1 MTDDEPLVLTP
12 PAVVALVDA
21 DQAVGAIPLDHAKR
35 VELGDKAAAFIGEL
49 THLDVRSPAFARKA
63 ESISSM
69 GAGDLRAA
77 AAVAG
82 RLLDRPAAAMGQGG
96 ADAQTRVATALF
108 DLRTT
113 VTELDPKALTGAK
126 RSWFRGG
133 SPVDRYFA
141 RYQSLQA
148 HLDSII
154 TVLGTGQDELR
165 KDNAVIETEKANMW
179 TTMGKL
185 AEYNELAAILDA
197 ALTARITE
205 LEAAGRSQDADVV
218 RGEALF
224 PVRQRRQDF
233 MTQLAVNVQGYLAL
247 DLVRRNNIELIK
259 GVDHAQSTTVV
270 ALRTAVLVAQA
281 LTRQKLVLDQISAL
295 NTVAADVVQSA
306 SGVADLQAAFDRVF
320 ATMDAL
326 DTFHAQAIDSMAQ
339 TVNALEGQLAR
350 AKRHLEREISG

>member
-1 MTDDEPLVLTP
+1 MLTP
-12 PAVVALVDA
+12 PDVVVLVEV
-21 DQAVGAIPLDHAKR
+21 DQAAGAIVLESHKR
-35 VELGDKAAAFIGEL
+35 VELSNKAATFIGEL
-49 THLDVRSPAFARKA
+49 SSLDVRSPAFARKA

-96 ADAQTRVATALF
+96 ADAQTRVATTLF

-113 VTELDPKALTGAK
+113 VTELDPQHLAGAK
-126 RSWFRGG
+126 PRWFRGG
-133 SPVDRYFA
+133 SPVEGYFA
-141 RYQSLQA
+141 RYQSLQVR
-148 HLDSII
+148 LDSII
-154 TVLGTGQDELR
+154 TSLGTGQDELR
-165 KDNAVIETEKANMW
+165 KDNAVIETEKANLR

-185 AEYNELAAILDA
+185 AEYNELTAILDA
-197 ALTARITE
+197 ALTARIAE

-247 DLVRRNNIELIK
+247 DLLRRNNIELIK
-259 GVDHAQSTTVV
+259 GVDRAQSTTVV

-281 LTRQKLVLDQISAL
+281 LTRQKLVLDKVSAL

-320 ATMDAL
+320 ATMDDL